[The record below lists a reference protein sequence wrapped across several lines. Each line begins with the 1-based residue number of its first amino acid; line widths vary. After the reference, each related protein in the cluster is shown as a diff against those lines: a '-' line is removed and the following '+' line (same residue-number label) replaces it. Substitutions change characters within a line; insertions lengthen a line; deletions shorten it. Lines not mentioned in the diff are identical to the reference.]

1 MWALTKCIVT
11 GNSETLLLA
20 WSRCLADK
28 DIGTPL
34 HRCTL
39 FAKGSGCASPPPIHP
54 PITPSPINPSLLALS
69 IWYLTA
75 LFSPVTQNI
84 ARIQTPRAE
93 MKSLCTNHSA
103 MYICVFPDSTL
114 AVISV
119 RTGFMDA
126 VWIFPRKMR
135 TPWTSTCVMNVCRN
149 KRRSK
154 KRNCTVYVD
163 NLTTKPS
170 MCTVLGQKKKM
181 WVSFFP
187 TLPSFWTSKSRP

>member
-1 MWALTKCIVT
+1 
-11 GNSETLLLA
+11 
-20 WSRCLADK
+20 
-28 DIGTPL
+28 
-34 HRCTL
+34 
-39 FAKGSGCASPPPIHP
+39 
-54 PITPSPINPSLLALS
+54 
-69 IWYLTA
+69 
-75 LFSPVTQNI
+75 
-84 ARIQTPRAE
+84 
-93 MKSLCTNHSA
+93 

-170 MCTVLGQKKKM
+170 MCTVLGQKKKCG
-181 WVSFFP
+181 FP
-187 TLPSFWTSKSRP
+187 FSRPYLAFGRRNPDPKLFYWIMLVSVST